1 MDAQFPAV
9 NKQNN
14 VQTGFAFFF
23 PYQKSLLL
31 YDQLLE
37 RVVSFRVTVL
47 ARQSRLLSTLAYFSH
62 LILGVSLFIFRYVN
76 IEGN

>member
-1 MDAQFPAV
+1 
-9 NKQNN
+9 
-14 VQTGFAFFF
+14 
-23 PYQKSLLL
+23 L

-62 LILGVSLFIFRYVN
+62 LILGVSLFIYRCVN